1 MADAPKT
8 RTRRAAARAA
18 APRAASPRP
27 SRARAPKQAAVAS
40 SAAAPGGAA
49 AVKSVNLALQGG
61 GAHGAFAWGVLD
73 RLLEDER
80 LSFEAVSAT
89 SAGAMN
95 ATVMAYGL
103 TVGGRQGAK
112 DALAG
117 FWKRISEAGSRSV
130 LQPSWADRL
139 SGSRSLEMSPAFVVF
154 DMMTRLLS
162 PYQFNPFNL
171 NPLRDVLEASVDF
184 EALRRAC
191 ALRLFLAAT
200 NVRSG
205 KVRVFTEGEV
215 TADAVLASG
224 CLPFLFHTVEIDG
237 EAYWDGGYM
246 GNPAI
251 FPLIYGS
258 KTNDVVIVHI
268 NPLWRDEVP
277 RTAQEIMNRV
287 NEISFNSS
295 LMREMRAIAF
305 VTKLIDTGQL
315 DDTHRRMLI
324 HSISNDEAMR
334 SYGVTSKLNPDWG
347 FLCELKEIGRATAD
361 RWLDATFERIGR
373 ESTVDIASH
382 YL

>member
-8 RTRRAAARAA
+8 RARRAAARTA

-27 SRARAPKQAAVAS
+27 SRPRPPEQASAGS
-40 SAAAPGGAA
+40 PAAAHGAAA

-117 FWKRISEAGSRSV
+117 FWKRISEAGTRSV
-130 LQPSWADRL
+130 LQPSWADKL

-154 DMMTRLLS
+154 DMMTRLFS

-171 NPLRDVLEASVDF
+171 NPLREVLEASVDF
-184 EALRRAC
+184 EALRSAC

-258 KTNDVVIVHI
+258 KANDVVIVHI